1 MSAAATTTGEEL
13 RVLLVEDTRADAE
26 LCLAELDRG
35 GYRVTAEI
43 VQNEPELRE
52 RLHLPFDV
60 VISDYRLPGWTG
72 MDAFHLL
79 QSHGHPEPFLLAT
92 GTIGEELAV
101 ECLQQG
107 VADFVLKDRLGRLP
121 FAVRRAREAFF
132 SRQQRVRAEE
142 GLRRAQ
148 EELELRVKQ
157 RTAELA
163 AANAHLK
170 NEIEE
175 RARAKRYLE
184 SQYLIT
190 RVTMERETLEE
201 AAPLILQE
209 ICTSFDWQ
217 AGGLWRLDAA
227 AGVLRF
233 VDLWKQPGL
242 DVEALAETNRMRS
255 FARGIGL
262 PGGVWE
268 AARPLWIADIM
279 ADDKFLRRQ
288 CVRSLGLHAALGFP
302 ILVRGEVAGIMEFF
316 ARDIRQPA
324 APVMEFVYA
333 VGARVGLFME
343 HAAGREAL
351 RESEQRFRLLAEAV
365 PQIIWTARPDG
376 AIDYCNQRWL
386 DYSGVQSAATKGWE
400 WQQAVHADD
409 LPLVLERWR
418 QALAAGTTFECENRL
433 RDQAGEY
440 LWHLG
445 RAVPMRAPDGA
456 IVKWFGSTTN
466 IHDQKMAQQAQAQLV
481 ALRDDLVN
489 NVSHALRTPL
499 ASLRGFSELMLA
511 REFPPEKQREFLE
524 IMHKESTRLS
534 DLINN
539 FLDLQ
544 RMEAGRQM
552 FHFEPVDL
560 AALLKDRA
568 IFFAGGSA
576 QHCLRLEIPVS
587 LPPVRADG
595 DRIHEVLNNLIANAI
610 KYSPAG
616 GEIVVGAREQGA
628 EILLWVADHG
638 IGIPHDAL
646 PHLFQKFYRVEN
658 TEGRAISGTGLG
670 LALVRQIVQMHKG
683 RAWAESTYGE
693 GSTFF
698 VALPCERQEQS
709 ESAPLSAAPS
719 RDGRAAPPDILIVE
733 DDRSF
738 ANLLREHFE
747 GMGFSVGHTR
757 FAEEALAL
765 CRDGHPRM
773 LLLDLHLAGAMDGW
787 DLLVTMKHDD
797 ALQKVPV
804 VVMMGSDPNVHGLA
818 LGGAD
823 YVLKS
828 ASRESLLQ
836 AVRAQLVE
844 PRGKRVLVADDDAVF
859 RTRICHFLR
868 SEEAVVIQAS
878 NGREALDKINEEV
891 PDLLVL
897 DLLMPELDGFE
908 VLRRLR
914 NDRRAVNLR
923 TLVVTAKNLGLSEKA
938 YLRRKLAS
946 MVGKGEADLD
956 YFCQIVRRTLGVR
969 LPKAQ
974 TAPAG

>member
-1 MSAAATTTGEEL
+1 MSATATTAEEL

-35 GYRVTAEI
+35 GYHVTAEI
-43 VQNEPELRE
+43 VQNEQELRE

-157 RTAELA
+157 RTAELG

-190 RVTMERETLEE
+190 RITMERETLEE

-217 AGGLWRLDAA
+217 VGGLWRLDAA

-242 DVEALAETNRMRS
+242 DVEALTETNRMRS
-255 FARGIGL
+255 FARGIEL

-376 AIDYCNQRWL
+376 AIDYFNQRWL

-552 FHFEPVDL
+552 FHFEPLDL

-568 IFFAGGSA
+568 
-576 QHCLRLEIPVS
+576 V
-587 LPPVRADG
+587 
-595 DRIHEVLNNLIANAI
+595 
-610 KYSPAG
+610 
-616 GEIVVGAREQGA
+616 
-628 EILLWVADHG
+628 
-638 IGIPHDAL
+638 
-646 PHLFQKFYRVEN
+646 
-658 TEGRAISGTGLG
+658 
-670 LALVRQIVQMHKG
+670 
-683 RAWAESTYGE
+683 
-693 GSTFF
+693 FF
-698 VALPCERQEQS
+698 VALPCERQVEA
-709 ESAPLSAAPS
+709 EAAAETATPS
-719 RDGRAAPPDILIVE
+719 RDGQAAPPDILIVE

-738 ANLLREHFE
+738 ANLLREHFQ

-765 CRDGHPRM
+765 CRNGQPRM

-844 PRGKRVLVADDDAVF
+844 PRGKPVLVADDDAVF

-878 NGREALDKINEEV
+878 NGREALDKIKEEV